1 VEEAARG
8 HMNQKGRIFNW
19 RVAARPQ
26 SDGGVPGGPEQI
38 RGWAIKLGCK
48 KSDLTAASAAER

>member
-1 VEEAARG
+1 
-8 HMNQKGRIFNW
+8 MNQKGRIFNW